1 MTNRLATEKSPY
13 LLQHAANPVA
23 WFPWGEEAFARAR
36 AEDKPIFLSIGY
48 STCHWCHVMAHESF
62 ENPEVAAALNADFVA
77 VKVDRE
83 ERPDVDHVYMTYV
96 QSVTGHGGWPLSAW
110 LTPDLKPFF
119 GGTYFP
125 PADRGGR
132 PGFTTLLHAIAKG
145 WRDEREKIV
154 AEADRVLAGLRDYA
168 LHGEAGATAPAGEAL
183 PLGDAATEAFELAF
197 QYFGETFDATH
208 GGFGGAPKF
217 PRPSVLN
224 FLHRVAAGQGP
235 GSALGGEAVRL
246 TAFTLQKMAEGG
258 VHDHVGGGFHRYA
271 VDAEWFVPHFEKMLY
286 DQAQLAVACLEAK
299 QATGRDAY
307 AWLARDIF
315 DYVRR
320 DLTAPAG
327 GFFSAEDADS
337 ELPDGRVGRGVPAEP
352 STAAGGG
359 SAGGFALPADKK
371 PEHAEGAFYVWT
383 KEELVRELGADAEFF
398 CTHYGV
404 REDGNVAPDPQG
416 EFTGKNILRQRQS
429 LTVAAR
435 THGLELADA
444 EARLLA
450 GLEKLRGV
458 RARRPRPQ
466 LDDKIITA
474 WNGLMISAL
483 AKGAQVLGEPEHLA
497 AAVRAAEFLHR
508 ELYDAGRGVL
518 YRSWRE
524 GRSHI
529 EGFAEDYA
537 ALIQGLLDLYEA
549 SFEHRWL
556 EWALQLQAQM
566 DARFWDEAQGGYF
579 NSREDDPD
587 LIVRLKENYDGAE
600 PAPGSLAAMNLLR
613 LDWMLG
619 DGDAPPP
626 GRSARSAVSGA
637 PNRGEGAA
645 APAISYHDRA
655 RRTVESLRVQWTKLA
670 HALPQLLC
678 ALELALAAPR
688 TVVLAGDPRRAD
700 FRALAAVLHEQLG
713 PRRAL
718 LCADGGEGQRWLAQ
732 RMPYVAEMKPLGG
745 RATAYV
751 CEDFSCRQ
759 PVQDAAALRALLG

>member
-1 MTNRLATEKSPY
+1 MSNRLVLEKSPY
-13 LLQHAANPVA
+13 LRQHAANPVD
-23 WFPWGEEAFARAR
+23 WFPWGEEAFAKAR

-62 ENPEVAAALNADFVA
+62 ENPDVAAVLNASFVS

-83 ERPDVDHVYMTYV
+83 ERPDVDHVYMTYL
-96 QSVTGHGGWPLSAW
+96 QSVSGHGGWPLSAW

-125 PADRGGR
+125 PTDLGGR
-132 PGFTTLLHAIAKG
+132 AGFTTLLNAITKG

-154 AEADRVLAGLRDYA
+154 AEADRVLAGLQSYA
-168 LHGEAGATAPAGEAL
+168 ANGGPPASADGEAPESLADAAGEA
-183 PLGDAATEAFELAF
+183 FEKAF
-197 QYFGETFDATH
+197 QYFNEAFDATH

-224 FLHRVAAGQGP
+224 FLHRVAALQGADSP
-235 GSALGGEAVRL
+235 LGVEAVKL

-258 VHDHVGGGFHRYA
+258 VHDHIGGGFHRYA
-271 VDAEWFVPHFEKMLY
+271 VDDEWFVPHFEKMLY

-299 QATGRDAY
+299 QATGREAY

-320 DLTAPAG
+320 DLTALG
-327 GFFSAEDADS
+327 GAFFSAEDADS
-337 ELPDGRVGRGVPAEP
+337 LLAHG
-352 STAAGGG
+352 
-359 SAGGFALPADKK
+359 KM
-371 PEHAEGAFYVWT
+371 EHAEGAFYVWT
-383 KEELVRELGADAEFF
+383 KTELGHELGADAEFL

-404 REDGNVAPDPQG
+404 NDGGNVANDPQG
-416 EFTGKNILRQRQS
+416 EFTGKNILRQWQS

-435 THGLELADA
+435 AHGLELADA
-444 EARLLA
+444 ESRLLVC
-450 GLEKLRGV
+450 LEKLRVV
-458 RARRPRPQ
+458 RARRPRPH

-483 AKGAQVLGEPEHLA
+483 AKGALVLGEPEHLA
-497 AAVRAAEFLHR
+497 AAVRAAEFIQR
-508 ELYDAGRGVL
+508 ELYDAQPGVL

-524 GRSHI
+524 GRSNVG
-529 EGFAEDYA
+529 GFAEDYA

-556 EWALQLQAQM
+556 VWAVELQAQM
-566 DARFWDEAQGGYF
+566 DARFWDAAQGGYF
-579 NSREDDPD
+579 NSREDDAGI
-587 LIVRLKENYDGAE
+587 IVRLKENYDGAE
-600 PAPGSLAAMNLLR
+600 PAPGSTAAMNLLR

-619 DGDAPPP
+619 G
-626 GRSARSAVSGA
+626 GG
-637 PNRGEGAA
+637 GAA
-645 APAISYHDRA
+645 PTITYRERA
-655 RRTVESLRVQWTKLA
+655 VRTIESLRSQWTRGP

-678 ALELALAAPR
+678 ALEMVLAAPR

-700 FRALAAVLHEQLG
+700 FRALAAMLHEQLG

-718 LCADGGEGQRWLAQ
+718 LCADGGAGQCWLATH
-732 RMPYVAEMKPLGG
+732 RAYLAEMKPLGAG
-745 RATAYV
+745 ATAYV
-751 CEDFSCRQ
+751 CENFSCRQ
-759 PVQDAAALRALLG
+759 PVNDPDNLRRLLAGG